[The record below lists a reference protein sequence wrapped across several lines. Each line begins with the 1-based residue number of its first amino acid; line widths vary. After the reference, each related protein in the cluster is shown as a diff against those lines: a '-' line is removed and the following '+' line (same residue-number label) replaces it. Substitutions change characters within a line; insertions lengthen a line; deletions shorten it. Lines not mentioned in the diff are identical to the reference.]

1 MRPRA
6 TVRVIQEMGLVL
18 IRFHTIRKFQ
28 VKAVPRDRW
37 NEVREPALIDGDLQW
52 KGGEITD
59 LRRVIDGL
67 IAVRYWSE
75 GP

>member
-1 MRPRA
+1 MN
-6 TVRVIQEMGLVL
+6 T
-18 IRFHTIRKFQ
+18 
-28 VKAVPRDRW
+28 AVPACNTSAQRLNASKSHRS
-37 NEVREPALIDGDLQW
+37 IDGDLQW